1 MRTSLVKSC
10 ASSPYS
16 TDDAPVA
23 IRTYVLHPPTSL
35 AGRRSRV
42 CGSRRAVL
50 LLPSSVRDLANQ
62 GERALGGVGEVPLFS
77 CEVCFAM
84 LRSLAETLPNSLLG
98 LLGHNLGLKV
108 LAQVFHIRRH
118 AAPDLEHL
126 PLYTL
131 WCLTHRLTLSY
142 YLKVLSGGLLCP

>member
-1 MRTSLVKSC
+1 MGTSLVKSC
-10 ASSPYS
+10 ARSPYS

-108 LAQVFHIRRH
+108 LAQVFHVRRH

-131 WCLTHRLTLSY
+131 MYLAHGLSCPFTY
-142 YLKVLSGGLLCP
+142 SMLSP